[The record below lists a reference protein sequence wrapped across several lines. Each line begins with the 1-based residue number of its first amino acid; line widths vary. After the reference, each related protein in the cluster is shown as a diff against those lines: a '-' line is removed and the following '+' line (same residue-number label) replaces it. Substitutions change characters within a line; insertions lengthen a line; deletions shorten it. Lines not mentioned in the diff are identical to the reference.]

1 MAEAPTGGSD
11 RGGDG
16 SVEADVE
23 RGGYRQELKRTLGS
37 FQVFAISFAFISV
50 AVGVFGTYDEV
61 LRTAGPVGIWLWL
74 IAAVGQTLVALVV
87 AQFAARIPL
96 SGSSYQWAS
105 RLADTRIGWWF
116 GWLTFCYLAIAVLAI
131 DNALASQAFMPLVGI
146 AENEDTARVI
156 TLAVLIVQAVV
167 AIASTRLVSWI
178 NSAAVG
184 LEVALVVV
192 VAIARFVAVAVTG
205 DGSTANL
212 TSRGI
217 AAHAPDYFAVGGGL
231 MLAMIMG
238 LANLVGFDSAA
249 NLAEEA
255 KDPHR
260 SVPRAIVGSVVA
272 AGILGMLFLI
282 ALTVSI
288 EDVPRI
294 SADGSPVA
302 AIMRENLG
310 PAAEKVLL
318 VAISFAFFGAGIV
331 VMVSCSRLVYA
342 MSRDARF
349 PAHRVMRRVNPR
361 TQTPIPAT
369 LLILA
374 LGFVLMVALP
384 GAALLELITAS
395 TILPAIIY
403 GATIVLYLAVR
414 GRLGRRPGAF
424 DLGRLELPV
433 AICALVWT
441 LLALFVL
448 VTPREALVPVVI
460 VAGLLLLGGLFSSA
474 CWCSTAG
481 RWTPNPART
490 SSARAAE
497 ERSRPEPGSCP
508 DTTKRRVTGPS
519 VTRRSGLLPPD
530 GARLARQDV
539 RTAGRSRLGRC
550 SSACRGLCA

>member
-1 MAEAPTGGSD
+1 M
-11 RGGDG
+11 
-16 SVEADVE
+16 
-23 RGGYRQELKRTLGS
+23 
-37 FQVFAISFAFISV
+37 FAIPFAFISV

-61 LRTAGPVGIWLWL
+61 LRTAGPVGIWLWM

-105 RLADTRIGWWF
+105 RLAGPRTGWWF

-131 DNALASQAFMPLVGI
+131 DNAPASQAFMPLVGI
-146 AENEDTARVI
+146 AENEDTARLI
-156 TLAVLIVQAVV
+156 TLAVLLVQAVV

-178 NSAAVG
+178 NSVAVG
-184 LEVALVVV
+184 LKVALVVV
-192 VAIARFVAVAVTG
+192 VGIALLIAVAVAG
-205 DGSTANL
+205 DGSAANL
-212 TSRGI
+212 TSRGV
-217 AAHAPDYFAVGGGL
+217 AAHTPGYFAVGGGL

-238 LANLVGFDSAA
+238 LATLVGFDSAA

-282 ALTVSI
+282 ALTVAI

-331 VMVSCSRLVYA
+331 VMVSCSRLVFA

-349 PAHRVMRRVNPR
+349 PAHQVMRRVNPR
-361 TQTPIPAT
+361 TQTPVPAT
-369 LLILA
+369 RLILA

-395 TILPAIIY
+395 TILPAVIY

-414 GRLGRRPGAF
+414 GRLGRQEGFF
-424 DLGRLELPV
+424 DLGRLELSV
-433 AICALVWT
+433 ALCALVWT

-448 VTPREALVPVVI
+448 VTPREALVPVVV
-460 VAGLLLLGGLFSSA
+460 VAGLLLLGGLFFLGMLVFDREA
-474 CWCSTAG
+474 LDT
-481 RWTPNPART
+481 
-490 SSARAAE
+490 
-497 ERSRPEPGSCP
+497 EPGE
-508 DTTKRRVTGPS
+508 DTFRTGH
-519 VTRRSGLLPPD
+519 
-530 GARLARQDV
+530 
-539 RTAGRSRLGRC
+539 
-550 SSACRGLCA
+550 